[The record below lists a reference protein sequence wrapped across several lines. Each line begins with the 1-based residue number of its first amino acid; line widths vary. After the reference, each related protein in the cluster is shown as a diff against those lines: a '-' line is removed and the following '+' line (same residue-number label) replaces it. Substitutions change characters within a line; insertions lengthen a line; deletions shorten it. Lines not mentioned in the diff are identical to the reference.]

1 MQCPKCQSNKVNVNV
16 VNEVKLKTKHRG
28 IIWWLCVGW
37 WWVPIKW
44 FFFTVP
50 ALIFAIFGHKN
61 QKAVNIQ
68 KTMCVCQDCGY
79 SWKA

>member
-28 IIWWLCVGW
+28 IIWWLLVGW
-37 WWVPIKW
+37 WWIPIKW
-44 FFFTVP
+44 FVFTVP
-50 ALIFAIFGHKN
+50 ALVIAIFGRKK

-68 KTMCVCQDCGY
+68 KTMCICQDCGY
-79 SWKA
+79 SWEA

>member
-1 MQCPKCQSNKVNVNV
+1 MQCPKCQSNNVNVNV

-50 ALIFAIFGHKN
+50 ALIFAIFGHKK

-68 KTMCVCQDCGY
+68 KTMCVCQDCCY
-79 SWKA
+79 SWEA